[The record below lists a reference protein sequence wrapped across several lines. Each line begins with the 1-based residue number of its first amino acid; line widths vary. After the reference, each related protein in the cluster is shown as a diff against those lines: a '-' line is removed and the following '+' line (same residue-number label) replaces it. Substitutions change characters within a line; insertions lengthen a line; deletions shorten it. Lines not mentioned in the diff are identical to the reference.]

1 MIRDFLE
8 GSGGC
13 CVAHLC
19 LSLLSVIDQH
29 AVHEVG
35 AFVIGHPAFICIDK
49 VNTCKYHQKMD
60 IHFTL
65 DGTDFVWD
73 DTKAAS
79 NLVKHDGISFE
90 QAATVFF
97 DPFFR
102 LVDAERN
109 DEARDAIIGFD
120 GASKLLFVVHI
131 QQDEAA
137 IRIISARK
145 ATNSE
150 RYDHEHF

>member
-1 MIRDFLE
+1 M
-8 GSGGC
+8 
-13 CVAHLC
+13 
-19 LSLLSVIDQH
+19 
-29 AVHEVG
+29 
-35 AFVIGHPAFICIDK
+35 
-49 VNTCKYHQKMD
+49 
-60 IHFTL
+60 
-65 DGTDFVWD
+65 WD
-73 DTKAAS
+73 DIKAAS

-97 DPFFR
+97 DPLFR

-120 GASKLLFVVHI
+120 RSCRLLFVMHI
-131 QQDEAA
+131 QQDDAG

-145 ATNSE
+145 ATHSE